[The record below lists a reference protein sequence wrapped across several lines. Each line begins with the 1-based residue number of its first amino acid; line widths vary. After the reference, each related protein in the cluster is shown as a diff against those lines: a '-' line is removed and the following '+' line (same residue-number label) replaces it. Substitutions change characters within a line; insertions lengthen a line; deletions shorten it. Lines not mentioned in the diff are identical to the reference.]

1 MTPFSEAIAAL
12 KPEADGY
19 TVQPDE
25 NWGQGRTVFGGLVAA
40 FAVEAAR
47 RAFPDLPSLRS
58 AQFTLAGPAQGV
70 LHVRPELIRSGKS
83 TTFIGVDVRAN
94 GGIVMRAVL
103 TFGQARP
110 SRHALNLLRAEPFQG
125 PEGGFSLFD
134 SPGAPR
140 NTVNFEGRL
149 VGGHAP
155 FSGAAVPALEM
166 WLRHRETGAV
176 SADVALT
183 ALADASPPAV
193 FPLFSAPAPIS
204 TVTWTVDFCGAD
216 VSPSG
221 WFFARTTSGFVQDG
235 FSFQTTEMYDAAG
248 RPVLVG
254 RQLVALYD

>member
-1 MTPFSEAIAAL
+1 MTPFSDTIAAL
-12 KPEADGY
+12 RPDTDGFAI
-19 TVQPDE
+19 QPDE

-40 FAVEAAR
+40 LAVEAAR
-47 RAFPDLPSLRS
+47 RAFPDLPPLRS

-70 LHVRPELIRSGKS
+70 LHIRSELIRSGKS
-83 TTFIGVDVRAN
+83 TTFMGVDVRA
-94 GGIVMRAVL
+94 GDGIVLRAVL

-110 SRHALNLLRAEPFQG
+110 SRHAVNLLRTQPFQG
-125 PEGGFSLFD
+125 ADGGISLFD

-149 VGGHAP
+149 VGGHIP

-166 WLRHRETGAV
+166 WLRHRDTVPV
-176 SADVALT
+176 SPEVALT

-204 TVTWTVDFCGAD
+204 TVTWTIDYCGEGVA
-216 VSPSG
+216 PLG
-221 WFFARTTSGFVQDG
+221 WFYARTTSAFVQDG
-235 FSFQTTEMYDAAG
+235 FSFQTTEMADAEG